1 VLAVWFR
8 ELLQE
13 EKNFFFIILC
23 NLGTIM
29 LYFLFFTGFKSSTAL
44 FMIIFTFTITY
55 VIAVGFGALH
65 ERDVSA
71 VEIRIFFKRA
81 NCLFYAF
88 YIFQPLR
95 LWILTFLPVLLKE

>member
-95 LWILTFLPVLLKE
+95 L

>member
-1 VLAVWFR
+1 MLAVWFR

-65 ERDVSA
+65 ERMSLQLKF
-71 VEIRIFFKRA
+71 E
-81 NCLFYAF
+81 Y
-88 YIFQPLR
+88 
-95 LWILTFLPVLLKE
+95 FLNVQIVYFMHFISFNH

>member
-13 EKNFFFIILC
+13 EKTFFYNFMQPGDYNAL
-23 NLGTIM
+23 LDSM

-95 LWILTFLPVLLKE
+95 L